1 VFHALGDVD
10 ELNSA
15 IGVAQEY
22 CTVDQEDLQQQV
34 GVQRLQGGRV
44 AVWCQ

>member
-1 VFHALGDVD
+1 MFHALGDVD

-15 IGVAQEY
+15 IGVAQEF

-34 GVQRLQGGRV
+34 GAQLSQCGC
-44 AVWCQ
+44 AAA